1 MPMTENL
8 IPRTESIAPAVER
21 RRPPLGPRAP
31 TTRARRTFWVLLGV
45 AVALSVYVIWP
56 FRSPLFLAAVLAGAF
71 QPLLARTERLLKG
84 RRRLAGALLTLLVLG
99 AIVAPIASI
108 FAFAVQQITQGLTW
122 VRDSLGVQSVGD
134 ISLSRVPLQ
143 AQHAIDRILTTL
155 HLSREQV
162 QAFAGKAVDY
172 AQAAGPAAL
181 GASVGAVASTLIML
195 AAFYFLLVD
204 GRSLIRLLGR
214 VSPLQAAQTEELLQE
229 FANVSSATLVG
240 AALTALVQAVL
251 ATIGFTIARVPHAVF
266 LGIVVLVA
274 SFVPV
279 VGTAIVWIPV
289 TVLLALTGHMTA
301 AVFVGIWC
309 GVLLTLADN
318 VVKPLAMRGKVEMH
332 TGLVFL
338 ALLGGITMFGLLG
351 IIAGPLVIAFLLAL
365 LRMYERDFLEHPAGT
380 A

>member
-1 MPMTENL
+1 MP
-8 IPRTESIAPAVER
+8 ESLSPSSLER
-21 RRPPLGPRAP
+21 VPQVRPPLGPRAP
-31 TTRARRTFWVLLGV
+31 TTRARRTFWALFAL
-45 AVALSVYVIWP
+45 AVALTIYVVWP
-56 FRSPLFLAAVLAGAF
+56 FRSPLFLAAVLAAAF
-71 QPLLARTERLLKG
+71 QPLLARTERILKG
-84 RRRLAGALLTLLVLG
+84 RRRLSGALLTLLVLG

-108 FAFAVQQITQGLTW
+108 LAFIAKETTKGLTW

-134 ISLSRVPLQ
+134 ISLSRVPPQ
-143 AQHAIDRILTTL
+143 AQHAIDSILSTL

-162 QAFAGKAVDY
+162 QGFAAKAVDY
-172 AQAAGPAAL
+172 AQAAGPAIL
-181 GASVGAVASTLIML
+181 GASAGAVTSTLIML

-204 GRSLIRLLGR
+204 GRRLIRVLGR
-214 VSPLQAAQTEELLQE
+214 ISPLQAAQTEELLRE

-240 AALTALVQAVL
+240 AALTAIVQAAL
-251 ATIGFTIARVPHAVF
+251 ATIGFVLAGVPHAVF
-266 LGIVVLVA
+266 LGIATLIA

-279 VGTAIVWIPV
+279 IGTAIIWVPAA
-289 TVLLALTGHMTA
+289 VLLGLTGHLTA
-301 AVFVGIWC
+301 AIFIAAWC
-309 GVLLTLADN
+309 GILLTLADN

-365 LRMYERDFLEHPAGT
+365 VRMYERDFLEHPTGT

>member
-1 MPMTENL
+1 MS
-8 IPRTESIAPAVER
+8 ESITPSPLER
-21 RRPPLGPRAP
+21 RRPSLGPRAP
-31 TTRARRTFWVLLGV
+31 TTPARRTFW
-45 AVALSVYVIWP
+45 ALFAGALALTVYVVWP
-56 FRSPLFLAAVLAGAF
+56 FRSPLFLAAVLAAAF

-84 RRRLAGALLTLLVLG
+84 RRRLAGALLTVLVLG

-108 FAFAVQQITQGLTW
+108 LAFIAQQITQGLTW

-134 ISLSRVPLQ
+134 ISLSRVPPQ
-143 AQHAIDRILTTL
+143 AQHVIDNILSTL

-162 QAFAGKAVDY
+162 QAFAAKVLDY
-172 AQAAGPAAL
+172 AQAVGPAAL
-181 GASVGAVASTLIML
+181 GASAGAVASTLIML

-204 GRSLIRLLGR
+204 GRHLIRLLGR

-240 AALTALVQAVL
+240 AALTAVVQAML

-266 LGIVVLVA
+266 LGIVTLVA

-279 VGTAIVWIPV
+279 VGTAIIWIPAAL
-289 TVLLALTGHMTA
+289 LLALTGHMTA
-301 AVFVGIWC
+301 AIFIAIWC

-365 LRMYERDFLEHPAGT
+365 LRMYERDFLEHPGGT

>member
-1 MPMTENL
+1 MSETRVE
-8 IPRTESIAPAVER
+8 APLEGFPSP
-21 RRPPLGPRAP
+21 RPPLGPRAP
-31 TTRARRTFWVLLGV
+31 TSRARRTFWALFAL
-45 AVALSVYVIWP
+45 AVALTLYVISP
-56 FRSPLFLAAVLAGAF
+56 FRSPLFLAAVLGAAF

-108 FAFAVQQITQGLTW
+108 LAFIAQETTAGLTW

-134 ISLSRVPLQ
+134 LSLSRVPPQ
-143 AQHAIDRILTTL
+143 AQHAIDRILVTL

-162 QAFAGKAVDY
+162 QTFAAKALDF
-172 AQAAGPAAL
+172 AQAAGPAVL
-181 GASVGAVASTLIML
+181 GASAGAVASTLIML
-195 AAFYFLLVD
+195 AAFFFLLVD
-204 GRSLIRLLGR
+204 GRHLIRLLGR

-240 AALTALVQAVL
+240 AALTAAVQAVL
-251 ATIGFTIARVPHAVF
+251 ATIGFALGHVPRPVF
-266 LGIVVLVA
+266 LGIATLVA

-279 VGTAIVWIPV
+279 IGTALIWIPV
-289 TVLLALTGHMTA
+289 TALLVLTGHWTA
-301 AVFVGIWC
+301 AIFIGAWC
-309 GVLLTLADN
+309 GVLLTAADS
-318 VVKPLAMRGKVEMH
+318 VVKPLALSGKGDMH
-332 TGLVFL
+332 TALVFL

-365 LRMYERDFLEHPAGT
+365 LRMYERDFADRPTGT

>member
-1 MPMTENL
+1 MS
-8 IPRTESIAPAVER
+8 ESSVQAPLER
-21 RRPPLGPRAP
+21 FPPARPPLGPRAP
-31 TTRARRTFWVLLGV
+31 TTRARRTFWALL
-45 AVALSVYVIWP
+45 ALAIALTVYVVWP
-56 FRSPLFLAAVLAGAF
+56 FRAPLFLAAVLAAAF

-84 RRRLAGALLTLLVLG
+84 RRRLAGALLTVLVFG

-108 FAFAVQQITQGLTW
+108 LAFIAQETTQGLTW

-134 ISLSRVPLQ
+134 LSLSRVPPQ

-162 QAFAGKAVDY
+162 QTFAAKALDY
-172 AQAAGPAAL
+172 AQVVGPALL
-181 GASVGAVASTLIML
+181 GASVGAVASTFIML
-195 AAFYFLLVD
+195 AAFFFLLVD
-204 GRSLIRLLGR
+204 GRHLIRLLGR

-240 AALTALVQAVL
+240 AAITAVVQAVL
-251 ATIGFTIARVPHAVF
+251 ATIGFALGRVPNAIF
-266 LGIVVLVA
+266 LGIVTLVA

-279 VGTAIVWIPV
+279 IGTALVWIPV
-289 TVLLALTGHMTA
+289 TALLVFTGHVTA
-301 AVFVGIWC
+301 AIFVGAWC
-309 GVLLTLADN
+309 GVLLTAADN
-318 VVKPLAMRGKVEMH
+318 LVKPLVMRGKVEMH

-365 LRMYERDFLEHPAGT
+365 LRMYERDFAERPTGT